1 MRNKNNS
8 ITSKLIYSHV
18 VSEIAMQQLQNGYKI
33 FTVSNCSHDAG
44 SFDVTRELAS
54 RFADLGKRTLMINGD
69 LYGREEVSIDGAEQK
84 KGFSDFIREEF
95 PIKDILTNQYKN
107 KFFYIGRGSEIGWN
121 KEQILCSPK
130 VSTLFSA
137 LNNEFDVIF
146 CATPSLSAPV
156 SGKQLC
162 KLSDSV
168 ILVAAM
174 GQTKKKQIESAKEQ
188 LDELEIPIS
197 GIIATEAPK
206 TAWEQYIGRFDGQ
219 LVK

>member
-1 MRNKNNS
+1 MRNKNNY
-8 ITSKLIYSHV
+8 ITSKLIYSHIA
-18 VSEIAMQQLQNGYKI
+18 SEIAMQQVQNRYKI
-33 FTVSNCSHDAG
+33 FAISNCSHDAG
-44 SFDVTRELAS
+44 AFDLTRELAI

-69 LYGREEVSIDGAEQK
+69 LYGREEISIDGAEQK
-84 KGFSDFIREEF
+84 KGFSDLIMEEF
-95 PIKDILTNQYKN
+95 SIKDILTKN
-107 KFFYIGRGSEIGWN
+107 KFFYIGCGSEIGWN
-121 KEQILCSPK
+121 IERVLCSPK

-137 LNNEFDVIF
+137 LYKEFDVIF

-156 SGKQLC
+156 SGKVLC

-188 LDELEIPIS
+188 LGELGIPIS
-197 GIIATEAPK
+197 GIIATEASK